1 MSGYTVYIPFRVM
14 MFIMHIIK
22 VQKAWRGG
30 GGGRTQARGMKPCMY
45 VSTYSTQVSPGAVL
59 CV

>member
-22 VQKAWRGG
+22 VQKAGR
-30 GGGRTQARGMKPCMY
+30 GGRTQARGMKPCMY